1 MNASTNKTTCSS
13 TTEFTLDN
21 GLKVIV
27 REDRRAPVVAS
38 QVWYKVGA
46 SYEPPGQTGLSHA
59 LEHMMFMGSKKVGPG
74 KILPLLRKLGIKF
87 NAFTSSDSTAFY
99 QTLARDRLGVA
110 FELEADRMANL
121 LLPADE
127 FAREIEVIKEE
138 RRQTTDD
145 KPMDNAYERFKAMAY
160 PASGTHSPT
169 IGWMADLD
177 RMKVKELRHWY
188 RSWYAPNNA
197 TLVVVGDVTP
207 DEVKALAQ
215 RYFGPI
221 AKRDVPAA
229 KRPLELARPGERQ
242 ITLHVKTQVPS
253 LMLAFNVPGIATAKN
268 KRSVNA
274 LRLISALLADGH
286 SARIPMQLQR
296 NEELLSDGSSS
307 YNAYTR
313 GDSLFLLS
321 ATPNIHKNKTIGQAE
336 AGLWSLLE
344 QLKTTAPSTEELG
357 RVRAQV
363 IAELVYER
371 DSTTRQATAIG
382 RLETFGLSWKTMDTE
397 LSELECVT
405 PEDIQ
410 KAAKQYF
417 TRDRLSVAH
426 ILPMEPHEEDGDGDD
441 LGVAHIQALET
452 DKEDCNDSAASEVQ
466 DTANASQVLQSLAE
480 LDAKA
485 PSHRTLD
492 IQSWNTAEG
501 AKVLFAE
508 TRGLPMFDIHLT
520 FAAGSSRDGDTP
532 GLARLTNL
540 GLSGG
545 VVGKDANTIAQGFE
559 SLGARYACDTELD
572 TAQVS
577 LRSLSAR
584 DKRDPALT
592 LFAEVIGTPTFPD
605 DSHVRLSN
613 QTLGAF
619 EDQKHDPSKLAS
631 LELINRLY
639 GDHPYAHASDGT
651 AQAISSVTQ
660 VQLRAFHQ
668 KAYAAGNAVIALVGD
683 LSRTEAQAI
692 AAQVSA
698 SLPKGPAL
706 AKIQQPLEPRAGISH
721 IEFSSKQTI
730 LMLAQLGID
739 RDNPDY
745 AALSMGN
752 QILGGGFGTRLM
764 NEVREKRGL
773 TYGVT
778 STFTPMQA
786 RGPFMI
792 KLKTRAEMSE
802 GTLKLVQDVLTD
814 YLKTGPTEKELDDAK
829 RELAGSFPQSTA
841 SNSQIVSK
849 LASIGFYNLPLN
861 HLDDFMR
868 QSQSLTVEQVKAAM
882 NKHLSTDKLV
892 IVSAG
897 PTVVQKP
904 LPAPT
909 DKPAE

>member
-1 MNASTNKTTCSS
+1 MNALTNEITSSS

-27 REDRRAPVVAS
+27 REDHRAPVVAS

-74 KILPLLRKLGIKF
+74 KLLPLLRELGTKF
-87 NAFTSSDSTAFY
+87 NAFTSSDSTAYY

-145 KPMDNAYERFKAMAY
+145 KPLANAYERFKAMAY
-160 PASGTHSPT
+160 PTSGYHTPT

-177 RMKVKELRHWY
+177 RMKVEELRHWY
-188 RSWYAPNNA
+188 QSWYAPNNA

-207 DEVKALAQ
+207 NEVKTLAQ

-221 AKRDVPAA
+221 ARRNVPAA

-253 LMLAFNVPGIATAKN
+253 LMLTFNVPSIATAKD

-274 LRLISALLADGH
+274 LRLISALLGDGH
-286 SARIPMQLQR
+286 SARIPTQLQR
-296 NEELLSDGSSS
+296 DEELVSDGSSS
-307 YNAYTR
+307 YSAYTR

-321 ATPNIHKNKTIGQAE
+321 ATPNSHKNKTIAQAE
-336 AGLWSLLE
+336 AGLWRLLD
-344 QLKTTAPSTEELG
+344 QLKTTPPTTEELG

-371 DSTTRQATAIG
+371 DSITSQARAIG
-382 RLETFGLSWKTMDTE
+382 RLETFGLSWKLMDTE
-397 LSELECVT
+397 LAELESVT

-410 KAAKQYF
+410 KAARLYF
-417 TRDRLSVAH
+417 TRERLSVAH
-426 ILPMEPHEEDGDGDD
+426 VLPTEANKEDGDESGD
-441 LGVAHIQALET
+441 GEVP
-452 DKEDCNDSAASEVQ
+452 DKENS
-466 DTANASQVLQSLAE
+466 SQMLQSLTE
-480 LDAKA
+480 LDGKA

-492 IQSWNTAEG
+492 IQTWNTAEG

-508 TRGLPMFDIHLT
+508 ARGLPMFDVRLT

-532 GLARLTNL
+532 GLAMLTNL
-540 GLSGG
+540 MLNEG
-545 VVGKDANTIAQGFE
+545 VAGRDANAIAQGFE
-559 SLGARYACDTELD
+559 SLGAQYVPGTDLD

-577 LRSLSAR
+577 LRSLSAK

-592 LFAEVIGTPTFPD
+592 LFTEVVGKPTFPD
-605 DSHVRLSN
+605 DSYARLSN
-613 QTLGAF
+613 QTLAAF
-619 EDQKHDPSKLAS
+619 EDQKRDPGKLAS
-631 LELINRLY
+631 LELMNRLY

-651 AQAISSVTQ
+651 AQAIPSVTPA
-660 VQLRAFHQ
+660 QLRAFHE
-668 KAYAAGNAVIALVGD
+668 KAYTAGNVVIALVGD
-683 LSRTEAQAI
+683 LSRAEAEAI
-692 AAQVSA
+692 AAKVSA

-706 AKIQQPLEPRAGISH
+706 AKIPQPIEPKASISH
-721 IEFSSKQTI
+721 IEFPSKQTT

-764 NEVREKRGL
+764 SEVREKRGL
-773 TYGVT
+773 TYGVV
-778 STFTPMQA
+778 SAFTPMQA
-786 RGPFMI
+786 RGTFMI
-792 KLKTRAEMSE
+792 KLQTRAEMSE
-802 GTLKLVQDVLTD
+802 GTLKLVKDLLDD
-814 YLKTGPTEKELDDAK
+814 YLKTGPTEKELEDAK

-861 HLDDFMR
+861 HLDDFMQ
-868 QSQSLTVEQVKAAM
+868 QSQRLTVEQVKTALK
-882 NKHLSTDKLV
+882 KHLSMDKLV
-892 IVSAG
+892 IISAG
-897 PTVVQKP
+897 PIVLQKP
-904 LPAPT
+904 LPEPT
-909 DKPAE
+909 GKPAR

>member
-1 MNASTNKTTCSS
+1 MNALTNETTSSS
-13 TTEFTLDN
+13 TSEFTLDN

-27 REDRRAPVVAS
+27 REDHRAPVVAS

-74 KILPLLRKLGIKF
+74 KLLPLLRELGTKF
-87 NAFTSSDSTAFY
+87 NAFTSSDSTAYY

-145 KPMDNAYERFKAMAY
+145 KPLANAYERFKAMAY
-160 PASGTHSPT
+160 PASGYHTPT

-177 RMKVKELRHWY
+177 RMKVEELRHWY
-188 RSWYAPNNA
+188 QSWYAPNNA

-207 DEVKALAQ
+207 NEVKTLAQ

-221 AKRDVPAA
+221 ARRNVPTA

-253 LMLAFNVPGIATAKN
+253 LMLTFNVPSIATAKD

-274 LRLISALLADGH
+274 LRLISALLGDGH
-286 SARIPMQLQR
+286 SARIPTQLQR
-296 NEELLSDGSSS
+296 DEELVSDGSSS
-307 YNAYTR
+307 YSAYTR

-321 ATPNIHKNKTIGQAE
+321 ATPNSHKNKTIAQAE
-336 AGLWSLLE
+336 AGLWRLLD
-344 QLKTTAPSTEELG
+344 QLKTTPPTTEELG

-371 DSTTRQATAIG
+371 DSITRQATTIG
-382 RLETFGLSWKTMDTE
+382 RLETFGLSWKLMDTE
-397 LSELECVT
+397 LAELESVT

-410 KAAKQYF
+410 KAARLYF
-417 TRDRLSVAH
+417 TRERLSVAH
-426 ILPMEPHEEDGDGDD
+426 ILPTQANKEDGDESGD
-441 LGVAHIQALET
+441 GEVP
-452 DKEDCNDSAASEVQ
+452 DKENSGQ
-466 DTANASQVLQSLAE
+466 MLQSLTE
-480 LDAKA
+480 LDSKA

-492 IQSWNTAEG
+492 IQTWNTAEG

-508 TRGLPMFDIHLT
+508 ARGLPMFDVRLT

-532 GLARLTNL
+532 GLAMLTNL
-540 GLSGG
+540 MLNEG
-545 VVGKDANTIAQGFE
+545 VAGRDANAIAQGFE
-559 SLGARYACDTELD
+559 SLGAQYVPGTDLD

-577 LRSLSAR
+577 LRSLSAK

-592 LFAEVIGTPTFPD
+592 LFAEVVGKPTFPD
-605 DSHVRLSN
+605 DSYARLSN
-613 QTLGAF
+613 QALAAF
-619 EDQKHDPSKLAS
+619 EDQKRDPGKLAS
-631 LELINRLY
+631 LELMNRLY

-651 AQAISSVTQ
+651 AQAIPSVTPA
-660 VQLRAFHQ
+660 QLRAFHE
-668 KAYAAGNAVIALVGD
+668 KAYAAGNVVIALVGD
-683 LSRTEAQAI
+683 LSRAEAEAI
-692 AAQVSA
+692 AAKVSA

-706 AKIQQPLEPRAGISH
+706 VKIPQPIEPKASISH
-721 IEFSSKQTI
+721 IEFPSKQTT

-764 NEVREKRGL
+764 SEVREKRGL
-773 TYGVT
+773 TYGVV
-778 STFTPMQA
+778 SAFSPMQA
-786 RGPFMI
+786 RGTFMI
-792 KLKTRAEMSE
+792 KLQTRAEMSE
-802 GTLKLVQDVLTD
+802 GTLKLVKDLLDD
-814 YLKTGPTEKELDDAK
+814 YLKTGPTEKELEDAK

-861 HLDDFMR
+861 HLDVFMQ
-868 QSQSLTVEQVKAAM
+868 QSQHLTVEQVKTAL
-882 NKHLSTDKLV
+882 NKHLSMDKLV
-892 IVSAG
+892 IISAG
-897 PTVVQKP
+897 PIVLQKP
-904 LPAPT
+904 LPEPT
-909 DKPAE
+909 GKPAG